1 MFRRRARPQR
11 CAEIFADDLL
21 RGCARLFA
29 VFGGSEL
36 NLPISI
42 PIDAHGVVLLEPHG
56 PLDAPRVP
64 ASMTVDRPA
73 PDSYGI
79 RIRRTDDGP
88 LVITGLDG
96 GSPLGTLSVLVT
108 PLGLD
113 IGPGSLPVDETTA
126 RALATALLI
135 TIGMKLT
142 KAEQAKFSP

>member
-1 MFRRRARPQR
+1 MLRRRSHRAGS
-11 CAEIFADDLL
+11 AEIFADDIL

-29 VFGGSEL
+29 CFGGSEL

-42 PIDAHGVVLLEPHG
+42 PIDEHGVVLLEPHG

-64 ASMTVDRPA
+64 AFMKVDQPA
-73 PDSYGI
+73 ADAYSIGI
-79 RIRRTDDGP
+79 RRSDDGP
-88 LVITGLDG
+88 MIIPGLG
-96 GSPLGTLSVLVT
+96 QGTLAHLSVLVT
-108 PLGLD
+108 RRGLE
-113 IGPGSLPVDETTA
+113 IGSGSWSVDEDTA